1 MGERVNGRSNFRASP
16 TDLLMT
22 PCTAKLQAHKQK
34 RFAKYCSFRRLVL
47 MSRTKG
53 KVLQFGVNPSSRL
66 AASTEDRENEQPQ
79 Q

>member
-1 MGERVNGRSNFRASP
+1 ML
-16 TDLLMT
+16 T
-22 PCTAKLQAHKQK
+22 
-34 RFAKYCSFRRLVL
+34 
-47 MSRTKG
+47 SRTKG